1 MNFQKLAHKAFQ
13 GIIPERAEPH
23 LSLTNGKCQR
33 TYPVASF
40 DEYRNRVSADHSK
53 WKTVPV
59 DTRLFPENLKE
70 PLQAESRATDHP
82 PGAILLVVFAL
93 FEIFALSFETGS
105 GVENYS

>member
-13 GIIPERAEPH
+13 GIIPKRAEPH

-53 WKTVPV
+53 WKIVPV
-59 DTRLFPENLKE
+59 DTCLFPENLKE
-70 PLQAESRATDHP
+70 PLPAESRATD

-93 FEIFALSFETGS
+93 VEIFGLSFETGS